1 MRISDWSSDVCS
13 SDLKLRAAGELDRAR
28 IDGASVAVKLVMQ
41 VRAGR
46 HAGRSDIADDL
57 ALLDP
62 LPCRHLEPAHMRI
75 GGGKAVAVADLHI
88 FAIAPVSTGDFDA
101 PRRCGKDRR
110 AMRCN
115 AIPALLDAGIAAQG
129 ARQRVVSGKS
139 ESVHVNLGG
148 GRIIKTKHNT

>member
-1 MRISDWSSDVCS
+1 MFRLPPRSTRTDTLFPYTTLFRAAQLCLERVQIPSG
-13 SDLKLRAAGELDRAR
+13 KLRAAGELDRAR

-75 GGGKAVAVADLHI
+75 GGDRK
-88 FAIAPVSTGDFDA
+88 ST
-101 PRRCGKDRR
+101 RL
-110 AMRCN
+110 N
-115 AIPALLDAGIAAQG
+115 
-129 ARQRVVSGKS
+129 SS
-139 ESVHVNLGG
+139 H
-148 GRIIKTKHNT
+148 